1 MVIRCGC
8 AAGIQTESGLQ
19 TRFGTLYRRYPGR
32 VKIRILTLEDGMAS
46 QQATHRIRK
55 DVKKKFR
62 HFNIGAKLWSLAH
75 HGVLF
80 GSAIA
85 SASAAVI
92 VQLQD
97 LPIRVALSP
106 TDLSTLL
113 AALAALLATTA
124 AVGGFE
130 RKWRANR
137 VSRTRMELLQERL
150 EANLIDIDK
159 ALDEYSCI
167 LNKHDAAI
175 GGS

>member
-1 MVIRCGC
+1 VVRRSRQQWTTI
-8 AAGIQTESGLQ
+8 
-19 TRFGTLYRRYPGR
+19 RFGTLYRRYPSR
-32 VKIRILTLEDGMAS
+32 VKTGTSTLEDGMPC
-46 QQATHRIRK
+46 QQGTDRISK
-55 DVKKKFR
+55 DVNKKYW
-62 HFNIGAKLWSLAH
+62 HFNIGSKLWSLAH

-97 LPIRVALSP
+97 FPNRVALTP

-113 AALAALLATTA
+113 AAFAALLATTA

-137 VSRTRMELLQERL
+137 VSRTRMELLWERL
-150 EANLIDIDK
+150 EANVIDINE

>member
-1 MVIRCGC
+1 
-8 AAGIQTESGLQ
+8 
-19 TRFGTLYRRYPGR
+19 
-32 VKIRILTLEDGMAS
+32 MAS
-46 QQATHRIRK
+46 QQGTGTLSK
-55 DVKKKFR
+55 DVKQKCKR
-62 HFNIGAKLWSLAH
+62 FNRGAKMWSLAH

-97 LPIRVALSP
+97 VPIRVPLSP

-137 VSRTRMELLQERL
+137 VSRTRMELLRERL
-150 EANLIDIDK
+150 EANVIDIEK